1 MMTLLDVRKYDDMRM
16 RLDTI
21 PALKVKGQTDRQTD
35 RQTDG
40 IGETTA
46 RCTRIA
52 C

>member
-35 RQTDG
+35 G